1 MGKKSKYPDYS
12 TGNIVVNGKTVATTQ
27 RDKNNN
33 IVGSSYNMSDTEKNI
48 YNTVQKNLYS
58 SLTDLFSVSNKQRQ
72 EWTNQ
77 INALKTQGV
86 KQIDNI
92 YTPMETNLRNNIAT
106 RFGNLDNSV
115 FLDNLNKITD
125 KRAEAVADLS
135 NSLVATQDQLYQQEL
150 VNRINN
156 ISFLNNLNAAMNN
169 NILNYTNAA
178 MNNAT
183 SGNNYNGNAYNA
195 NNQSSGL
202 WTMLNQSANTMVN
215 AAGTVAKFMNK
226 SS

>member
-1 MGKKSKYPDYS
+1 
-12 TGNIVVNGKTVATTQ
+12 
-27 RDKNNN
+27 
-33 IVGSSYNMSDTEKNI
+33 
-48 YNTVQKNLYS
+48 
-58 SLTDLFSVSNKQRQ
+58 
-72 EWTNQ
+72 
-77 INALKTQGV
+77 
-86 KQIDNI
+86 
-92 YTPMETNLRNNIAT
+92 METNLRNNIAT

>member
-1 MGKKSKYPDYS
+1 
-12 TGNIVVNGKTVATTQ
+12 
-27 RDKNNN
+27 
-33 IVGSSYNMSDTEKNI
+33 
-48 YNTVQKNLYS
+48 
-58 SLTDLFSVSNKQRQ
+58 
-72 EWTNQ
+72 
-77 INALKTQGV
+77 
-86 KQIDNI
+86 
-92 YTPMETNLRNNIAT
+92 
-106 RFGNLDNSV
+106 
-115 FLDNLNKITD
+115 
-125 KRAEAVADLS
+125 
-135 NSLVATQDQLYQQEL
+135 
-150 VNRINN
+150 
-156 ISFLNNLNAAMNN
+156 MNN

>member
-12 TGNIVVNGKTVATTQ
+12 TGNIVVNGKTVASTK

-33 IVGSSYNMSDTEKNI
+33 IVGSSYNMSNTEKNI
-48 YNTVQKNLYS
+48 YNSVQKNLYN
-58 SLTDLFSVSNKQRQ
+58 SLTDLFSVSNAQRK

-77 INALKTQGV
+77 INTLKAQGA

-125 KRAEAVADLS
+125 KRAEAVAELS
-135 NSLVATQDQLYQQEL
+135 NNLVATQDQLYQQEL
-150 VNRINN
+150 ANRINN

-169 NILNYTNAA
+169 NILNFTSAA

-183 SGNNYNGNAYNA
+183 SGNNYNNNAYNG

-202 WTMLNQSANTMVN
+202 WTMLNQTANTMIN
-215 AAGTVAKFMNK
+215 AAGTAAKFMVK
-226 SS
+226 S

>member
-1 MGKKSKYPDYS
+1 M
-12 TGNIVVNGKTVATTQ
+12 
-27 RDKNNN
+27 
-33 IVGSSYNMSDTEKNI
+33 
-48 YNTVQKNLYS
+48 YS

>member
-1 MGKKSKYPDYS
+1 M
-12 TGNIVVNGKTVATTQ
+12 
-27 RDKNNN
+27 
-33 IVGSSYNMSDTEKNI
+33 
-48 YNTVQKNLYS
+48 YS

-150 VNRINN
+150 VNRI
-156 ISFLNNLNAAMNN
+156 IIFHS
-169 NILNYTNAA
+169 
-178 MNNAT
+178 
-183 SGNNYNGNAYNA
+183 
-195 NNQSSGL
+195 
-202 WTMLNQSANTMVN
+202 
-215 AAGTVAKFMNK
+215 
-226 SS
+226 